1 LLSLDDVF
9 RTVIYEYK
17 AEADNGTLTPTAFKL
32 WLSTLEPISIVGN
45 EVTLQTN
52 SKFSADLIIEN
63 YKDDIEKKLE
73 RHFGFPVDVI
83 ITHIEQVMK
92 DDGRDPVVKKKELE
106 KKMKSAEYEYT
117 FDTFIVG
124 SSNKFAYA
132 ASRSVAEEP
141 ATAYNPLFIHGP
153 SGLGKTHLMTAIA
166 NYLQENN
173 PEMNVLYVTG
183 EAFANELILAIQQKR
198 DTSGFHDKYRTADV
212 LLVDDVQFIAG
223 KDATQEEF
231 FHTFNELKKLNR
243 QIVLTSDRPPK
254 EIKTLEDR
262 IKTRFEQGLIADI
275 SIPEYETR
283 VAILKRKA
291 ELLDLNISPGLVEMI
306 AIALKANIRQLEG
319 CVKKL
324 KAIEH
329 LVGTPPTL
337 SQAQAAIREVLSDE
351 TAVPVTI
358 PKIIAEVATVYG
370 VSTEDIISTKRSSN
384 VSLARQVC
392 CYVIK
397 EATNLSYKT
406 IGLEIGGRDH
416 STVVYYVD
424 KIRQKMEE
432 NQHTKE
438 LITDMLRNL
447 NA

>member
-1 LLSLDDVF
+1 M
-9 RTVIYEYK
+9 T
-17 AEADNGTLTPTAFKL
+17 
-32 WLSTLEPISIVGN
+32 GN
-45 EVTLQTN
+45 EIMLQTG
-52 SKFSADLIIEN
+52 SRFSADLIIEN
-63 YKDDIEKKLE
+63 YKEDLE
-73 RHFGFPVDVI
+73 ARFSKHLGFPVTVRITYIDEVI
-83 ITHIEQVMK
+83 I

-106 KKMKSAEYEYT
+106 KKLKSAEYEYT

-124 SSNKFAYA
+124 ASNKFAYA
-132 ASRSVAEEP
+132 ASRAVSEEP

-153 SGLGKTHLMTAIA
+153 SGLGKTHLLTAIA
-166 NYLQENN
+166 NYLGDNN
-173 PEMNVLYVTG
+173 PDMKIIYVTG
-183 EAFANELILAIQQKR
+183 EAFANELISAIQQKR
-198 DTSGFHDKYRTADV
+198 DTSGFHDKYRGADV

-223 KDATQEEF
+223 KEATQEEF

-275 SIPEYETR
+275 SIPEFETR
-283 VAILKRKA
+283 VAIIKRKA

-306 AIALKANIRQLEG
+306 ALALKANIRQLEG

-337 SQAQAAIREVLSDE
+337 SQAQAAIREVLSDD

-358 PKIIAEVATVYG
+358 PKIIAEVATIYG
-370 VSTEDIISTKRSSN
+370 VTTEDIISSKRSAN

-392 CYVIK
+392 CFVIK

-416 STVVYYVD
+416 STVVYYIEKV
-424 KIRQKMEE
+424 RQKMEE
-432 NQHTKE
+432 NRHTKE
-438 LITDMLRNL
+438 LIIDLLRNL
-447 NA
+447 NT

>member
-1 LLSLDDVF
+1 M
-9 RTVIYEYK
+9 TVIDEYREE
-17 AEADNGTLTPTAFKL
+17 AESGKLTPTAYKL
-32 WLSTLEPISIVGN
+32 WLSTLEPVSMVGN
-45 EVTLQTN
+45 EITLITG
-52 SKFSADLIIEN
+52 SRFSADLIIEN
-63 YKDDIEKKLE
+63 YNDDLNEKFS
-73 RHFGFPVDVI
+73 RQFGFPVTCRIIYVDQVI
-83 ITHIEQVMK
+83 N
-92 DDGRDPVVKKKELE
+92 DDGRDPEEKKKELE
-106 KKMKSAEYEYT
+106 KKLRSAEYDYT

-132 ASRSVAEEP
+132 ASRAVAEEP

-153 SGLGKTHLMTAIA
+153 SGLGKTHLLTAIA
-166 NYLQENN
+166 NYLQDNA
-173 PEMNVLYVTG
+173 PELKVIYVTG

-198 DTSGFHDKYRTADV
+198 DTSAFHEKYRGADV

-231 FHTFNELKKLNR
+231 FHTFNELKKQKR

-262 IKTRFEQGLIADI
+262 IRTRFEQGLIADVG
-275 SIPEYETR
+275 IPEFETR

-306 AIALKANIRQLEG
+306 AIALKVNIRQLEG

-337 SQAQAAIREVLSDE
+337 SHAQAAIREVLSDD
-351 TAVPVTI
+351 TAAPVTI

-370 VSTEDIISTKRSSN
+370 VTTEDIISTKRSAN

-397 EATNLSYKT
+397 EATRFSYKS
-406 IGLEIGGRDH
+406 IGTEMGGRDH
-416 STVVYYVD
+416 STVVYYID
-424 KIRQKMEE
+424 KIKQKIEDDSY
-432 NQHTKE
+432 TKE
-438 LITDMLRNL
+438 LITDLLRNL
-447 NA
+447 KT